1 MVSWSGEGGRH
12 GVPFTGRGLIGRV
25 VARIERRR
33 RARQVEQVRTLVA
46 PGRVAIA
53 FMDQG
58 DPASFVAR
66 GAVPFTL
73 VELAVLSAAAEVDY
87 DPAFSSRW
95 PRVYVAKGMEV
106 LLTSSE
112 ELEQRLGV
120 TEQIYPVEVGAVRSV
135 LGLSG
140 QSAGSYAGG

>member
-1 MVSWSGEGGRH
+1 MVSWGGGVARGDARGGGR
-12 GVPFTGRGLIGRV
+12 GRIGQV
-25 VARIERRR
+25 LARIRRWWHT
-33 RARQVEQVRTLVA
+33 RQVEEVRSLLA

-53 FMDQG
+53 FMDEG

-95 PRVYVAKGMEV
+95 PRVYVAKGREV

-120 TEQIYPVEVGAVRSV
+120 TERIYPVEVGAGRSV